1 MANVSTYP
9 IPAQLGYV
17 EPLQVTAPGAGNEF
31 TITRPSQERFRILS
45 LHYLFTA
52 DANVANRRP
61 GLRIHNKADTYD
73 LTRLHTDYVTAGQAF
88 HYLWLPDGAP
98 KSFTTPPEDWI
109 YLRLP
114 FIEFNDSLRIGSN
127 TIGIQVGDAYTQI
140 SLIIVA
146 WQDQGA

>member
-1 MANVSTYP
+1 MANVTTYG
-9 IPAQLGYV
+9 IPASMGYP
-17 EPLQVTAPGAGNEF
+17 EPIQITAPGAGNEF
-31 TITRPSQERFRILS
+31 TVTRGTQERFRILS

-52 DANVANRRP
+52 DGNVANRRP
-61 GLRIHNKADTYD
+61 GLRIRNKADTFD
-73 LTRLHTDYVTAGQAF
+73 LARLHTDYVTTGQAF

-127 TIGIQVGDAYTQI
+127 TIGLQVGDAYTEI
-140 SLIIVA
+140 SAIIVR
-146 WQDQGA
+146 WLDQGA